1 MCVTWPGEAPG
12 ATGCVKGGSQ
22 LEFPVYVK
30 KLVHCDAVTRFNV
43 STGRFGVGGAVVGS
57 HAAIWSASELASG
70 TNEITDPFGTSDATA
85 LLRMT
90 VVAVT
95 LSTVVPGAMPV
106 PKTDMPAR
114 IPLVDA
120 KVNVAPEGASTV
132 VDAVTGTRSDR
143 YVVAIRNV
151 ISEPS
156 GTSPATGPLS
166 VMVVAVRLCTVVPA
180 GIFGPDTDM
189 SGWMP
194 AVDAKVRIL
203 PEGQSTDV
211 FALMG
216 LVV

>member
-1 MCVTWPGEAPG
+1 M
-12 ATGCVKGGSQ
+12 KGGSQ

-30 KLVHCDAVTRFNV
+30 KPVHCDAVTRFNV
-43 STGRFGVGGAVVGS
+43 STVGFGVGGVVVVGS

-106 PKTDMPAR
+106 PKADMPAR
-114 IPLVDA
+114 IPLVEPN
-120 KVNVAPEGASTV
+120 VNVVPAGASTV

-143 YVVAIRNV
+143 SVATVRNV
-151 ISEPS
+151 ISEP
-156 GTSPATGPLS
+156 GATSSERGPLS
-166 VMVVAVRLCTVVPA
+166 VTVVAVTLCTVVPA

-216 LVV
+216 FVV